1 LILLLVNMGI
11 KKHEDAEYENKLK
24 AKNQTAMVRYE
35 IMMITTTIMMM
46 TAMTVMIFKVRML
59 MIGSL
64 L

>member
-1 LILLLVNMGI
+1 MGI